1 MNTKSSNKQGNVNIS
16 VVDMSN
22 LRVCDSMKQDGE
34 SGQMH
39 LKLGCLDIWIKEV
52 DNIDEAGPG
61 KRRLTGSC

>member
-61 KRRLTGSC
+61 ERRLTGSC